1 MRFIFMILAIG
12 LFCYACWRVFGK
24 DLAAKL
30 AENAEEDI
38 KEISEDD
45 IIDDGIIEM
54 KSLRQTELEDK
65 ISELKKKA
73 DDLRMS
79 TEELKVT
86 QMLEEVMK
94 QLGEKEDELRNLD
107 TNIWINQK

>member
-1 MRFIFMILAIG
+1 MKFIFMAIAIG

-24 DLAAKL
+24 DLAAYL
-30 AENAEEDI
+30 ADSAEDDI
-38 KEISEDD
+38 KEITEDD
-45 IIDDGIIEM
+45 IEPEIIEM

-94 QLGEKEDELRNLD
+94 QLAEKEDELRNLD